1 MFHTTSCTSSH
12 TNRWES
18 ARSFVNFSQSWSTQ
32 ISFGADLASWYAAC
46 KTNLQNAIC
55 SLLIGIDET
64 EELRIGKNRQML
76 WISWIPC
83 VRKPIEEYKNAVRL
97 LHNKL
102 WLVPMNSVLF
112 FLKKGTC
119 VWFLVGQQVHFALQ
133 FYVWIK

>member
-1 MFHTTSCTSSH
+1 MFHTTSCTSLH

-18 ARSFVNFSQSWSTQ
+18 ARTLVNFSQSWSTQ

-46 KTNLQNAIC
+46 KTNSQNAIC

-83 VRKPIEEYKNAVRL
+83 VRKPIEEYKNAVRMKQII
-97 LHNKL
+97 NFD
-102 WLVPMNSVLF
+102 LF
-112 FLKKGTC
+112 
-119 VWFLVGQQVHFALQ
+119 Q
-133 FYVWIK
+133 WIRFCFSWRSEHVFDFSLDSKCILRFNFMFG